1 MTANTNKKENILQKP
16 FFEWLISGLIIYSV
30 ICFSIETLPDLSPE
44 TIRFLHYS
52 EIATVA
58 IFTVEYF
65 YRVYVAP
72 NRIKFIFSFYGLIDL
87 IAILPFYLTFA
98 VDLQSMRFIR
108 LLRLISILK
117 LSIYNKAV
125 NRFNKALYL
134 VKEEL
139 IIFTLASMIVFY
151 LAAVGIYHFEHDA
164 QPDKFRSIFDC
175 VWWAVITLTTV
186 GYGDIYPITIGGRL
200 FTFLILILG
209 LGLVAVP
216 AGLVAS
222 SFSVVRHQEKE
233 EEISNKPNEMP

>member
-72 NRIKFIFSFYGLIDL
+72 NRIKFIFSFYGLVDL

-98 VDLQSMRFIR
+98 VDLQSLRFIR

-125 NRFNKALYL
+125 NRFNKAIYL